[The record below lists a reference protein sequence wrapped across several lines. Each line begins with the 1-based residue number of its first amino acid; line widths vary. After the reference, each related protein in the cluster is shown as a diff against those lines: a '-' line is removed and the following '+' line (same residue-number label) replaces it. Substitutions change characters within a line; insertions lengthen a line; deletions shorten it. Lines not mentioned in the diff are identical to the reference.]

1 MTTSLSDNMVLS
13 PSGVC
18 RTFDAKA
25 DGYGRGEAINVLYIK
40 RLSSAKQANDPIRA
54 VIRSTA
60 VNYDGKTANISA
72 PSVQSQESLIRN
84 AYQKAGF
91 NDLSVTA
98 FFECHGTGTV
108 ADDAAETTAIDNCF
122 KPDGVII
129 GALKPNFGH
138 SEGASGITSLIKAI
152 LSLERSTIPPNFNRP
167 FRAHEMAAD
176 RRQRVSINGFGIGGA
191 NAHVILDSAADV
203 CGNFQDSQTSESVTG
218 VKLLVVSAQGSKSLE
233 SRIKQED
240 ILRLDRALKGLGD
253 PPSWSLQE
261 ELCRTSDSRVDE
273 AEVCQPLCTAI
284 QIGLV
289 NLLASWGVQPAAVVG
304 HSSGEI
310 AAAYAAGAISE
321 KSAIILA
328 YYRGKLAK
336 QQMGL
341 GEMASIGLSSEEV
354 TSYLEDGVVIACRNS
369 PQSVTLSGETSKI
382 DIIVERIRNDIP
394 DIFCRKLGLKIAYH
408 SQQMKCLGP
417 LYEAS
422 ITGHLQINFHMLPML
437 SSVTKAMVMDPQEL
451 GAAYWRRNLESPV
464 LFNDAVSNLLKEDKA
479 HILLEISPHS
489 ALSGPLKQI
498 FRSHSLKHGPLYI
511 PTLKR
516 CDDTSFD
523 ARCEVQLLSALG
535 LIHSNGAIVD
545 LMSVNGR
552 GQVVTDL
559 PPYPWQ
565 HGTRY
570 WNESRLVRDWRLS
583 SMPPHELLGSR
594 CPESTDLEPSWR
606 NIVGTGSNPWLADH
620 ILRGHVVFP
629 AAGYIAMA
637 GEAVRQLNPGTEGF
651 TAKNVLFKSP
661 LVIDET
667 GSVEIITSLNP
678 VAFNDVMNSEW
689 YSFVIASHDGSVWT
703 EVCSGQVQAG
713 VEDEPSH
720 IKIPRYARQVSPE
733 KWYGA
738 LSDLGLSYGP
748 QFRGLQNISADPLGG
763 RASASVNLVKQYESH
778 YFVHPTMLDQCLQ
791 LMSVAGAAG
800 LRRCIIKSAIPSS
813 IEHLLVRSVGEYMDV
828 NVEVKQETGNYLAG
842 DATAMFEDKVVLSM
856 KVEDEVLKG
865 LEICIMR
872 SRDSIAT
879 DPGTQTSSSVIIRLR
894 YTRPLSDTSVRLLW
908 HSQDVRF
915 APYANIDLSSKQ
927 QPSDASSNI
936 LRDLTLRAD
945 RDPSIMLTEE
955 SRSLIIQETVR
966 LVSSSLIGSQDLDE
980 GQKWEIP
987 IDSLASL
994 EIKSWVRR
1002 NMDLDVSVAEIAKSR
1017 TVGGLAL
1024 MTADRLV
1031 GHYKAK
1037 LENPSSGVLDEGTAV
1052 PSSSEV
1058 VD

>member
-1 MTTSLSDNMVLS
+1 
-13 PSGVC
+13 
-18 RTFDAKA
+18 
-25 DGYGRGEAINVLYIK
+25 
-40 RLSSAKQANDPIRA
+40 
-54 VIRSTA
+54 
-60 VNYDGKTANISA
+60 
-72 PSVQSQESLIRN
+72 
-84 AYQKAGF
+84 
-91 NDLSVTA
+91 
-98 FFECHGTGTV
+98 
-108 ADDAAETTAIDNCF
+108 
-122 KPDGVII
+122 
-129 GALKPNFGH
+129 
-138 SEGASGITSLIKAI
+138 
-152 LSLERSTIPPNFNRP
+152 
-167 FRAHEMAAD
+167 
-176 RRQRVSINGFGIGGA
+176 
-191 NAHVILDSAADV
+191 
-203 CGNFQDSQTSESVTG
+203 
-218 VKLLVVSAQGSKSLE
+218 
-233 SRIKQED
+233 
-240 ILRLDRALKGLGD
+240 
-253 PPSWSLQE
+253 
-261 ELCRTSDSRVDE
+261 
-273 AEVCQPLCTAI
+273 
-284 QIGLV
+284 
-289 NLLASWGVQPAAVVG
+289 
-304 HSSGEI
+304 
-310 AAAYAAGAISE
+310 
-321 KSAIILA
+321 
-328 YYRGKLAK
+328 
-336 QQMGL
+336 
-341 GEMASIGLSSEEV
+341 
-354 TSYLEDGVVIACRNS
+354 
-369 PQSVTLSGETSKI
+369 
-382 DIIVERIRNDIP
+382 
-394 DIFCRKLGLKIAYH
+394 
-408 SQQMKCLGP
+408 
-417 LYEAS
+417 
-422 ITGHLQINFHMLPML
+422 
-437 SSVTKAMVMDPQEL
+437 
-451 GAAYWRRNLESPV
+451 
-464 LFNDAVSNLLKEDKA
+464 
-479 HILLEISPHS
+479 
-489 ALSGPLKQI
+489 
-498 FRSHSLKHGPLYI
+498 
-511 PTLKR
+511 
-516 CDDTSFD
+516 
-523 ARCEVQLLSALG
+523 
-535 LIHSNGAIVD
+535 
-545 LMSVNGR
+545 MSVNGR

-667 GSVEIITSLNP
+667 GSVEIITSLKP

-703 EVCSGQVQAG
+703 EVCSSKVRAG
-713 VEDEPSH
+713 VEDEPCH
-720 IKIPRYARQVSPE
+720 ITIPRYARQVSPE

-813 IEHLLVRSVGEYMDV
+813 IEHLLVRSVGEYMGV

-915 APYANIDLSSKQ
+915 APYANIDLLSKQ